1 MSKNI
6 NGVEINNAFE
16 LHSIVYCHLGEEIL
30 ECEVIRLPI
39 FAPYEF
45 DVYRL
50 KVIERGSRCG
60 RELRMQPNLIY
71 KTKKECVKEA
81 IKNEKNSI
89 KYNKEEIE
97 ELKKKIKED
106 KEILVKFNEI
116 LKTL

>member
-6 NGVEINNAFE
+6 NSVEINNAFE

-39 FAPYEF
+39 FEPYEF

-50 KVIERGSRCG
+50 RVIESG
-60 RELRMQPNLIY
+60 RELRMQPSLIY
-71 KTKKECVKEA
+71 KTKKECVKKA
-81 IKNEKNSI
+81 IENKKNAI
-89 KYNKEEIE
+89 QYYKEEIIE
-97 ELKKKIKED
+97 NKKKIKED
-106 KEILVKFNEI
+106 KETLAKFKEI

>member
-16 LHSIVYCHLGEEIL
+16 LHSIVYCHLDSEIL

-50 KVIERGSRCG
+50 RVIESG
-60 RELRMQPNLIY
+60 RELRMQPSLIY

-81 IKNEKNSI
+81 IKNKKNI
-89 KYNKEEIE
+89 IQYNKEEIIE
-97 ELKKKIKED
+97 FKKKIKED
-106 KEILVKFNEI
+106 KEALAKFKEI